1 MSAEA
6 PWTGRFDTELGRHET
21 LRPRPHRPAIRQAG
35 IAARID
41 DMLTHAPGEPS
52 PGVVVD
58 WPQRAAQTAQDF
70 KERCAAAALELTA
83 RYMRQPHYW
92 MVVSRDVS
100 RVEP

>member
-1 MSAEA
+1 MRLAN
-6 PWTGRFDTELGRHET
+6 
-21 LRPRPHRPAIRQAG
+21 PA
-35 IAARID
+35 
-41 DMLTHAPGEPS
+41 

-100 RVEP
+100 RVEA

>member
-1 MSAEA
+1 MRLAN
-6 PWTGRFDTELGRHET
+6 
-21 LRPRPHRPAIRQAG
+21 PA
-35 IAARID
+35 
-41 DMLTHAPGEPS
+41 

-58 WPQRAAQTAQDF
+58 WPQRAAQDF

-92 MVVSRDVS
+92 IVVSRDVS

>member
-6 PWTGRFDTELGRHET
+6 PWAGRFDTELGRHET
-21 LRPRPHRPAIRQAG
+21 LSTHDRIAG

-41 DMLTHAPGEPS
+41 GMLTHAPGEPS
-52 PGVVVD
+52 PPGVVVD

>member
-1 MSAEA
+1 MRLANPA
-6 PWTGRFDTELGRHET
+6 PR
-21 LRPRPHRPAIRQAG
+21 
-35 IAARID
+35 
-41 DMLTHAPGEPS
+41 
-52 PGVVVD
+52 VVVD

>member
-1 MSAEA
+1 MRLAN
-6 PWTGRFDTELGRHET
+6 P
-21 LRPRPHRPAIRQAG
+21 
-35 IAARID
+35 
-41 DMLTHAPGEPS
+41 APGWWR
-52 PGVVVD
+52 D
-58 WPQRAAQTAQDF
+58 WPQRAAQTAAQDF